1 MSLLPSPIPHPLD
14 HCPWDVPGWIY
25 EALDWVV
32 GVEWPDG
39 NECAVWDLADRWY
52 AVADVLTGPRD
63 DATGAASEVRS
74 GYGGVGAVAA
84 AFDTAWRRV
93 AEGDDAP
100 LPALFAITGELG
112 RLVESCGCDIE
123 GAKLEVWIE
132 LGILVVELLSVAV
145 ATVLTAGAASPAAG
159 VAITTTRMVVQQI
172 FKRLMA
178 QLARKA
184 IKEGLKEAGERAAK
198 QVVKS
203 GVRGLARRAALGGLA
218 EAGEEAG
225 ISLAT
230 QAYQNSTGRRHGLDL
245 TDVGTSAV
253 GGFAGGAVAPLAGLG
268 RHADGRLGRIGE
280 HFGREM
286 TGETIAEGAAG
297 LATGQGVSLED
308 LARAAVSGASGS
320 ATGQADAA
328 LHHRL
333 DGRLAA
339 LAGAA
344 PPALDLTALSS
355 PVAGPLSEASGAVDQ
370 VPAQRTS
377 DQVIEPGVGGAD
389 RTAAE
394 VGSARPDATDGALV
408 GPRSQVHGIAGQP
421 TAGSSASDLTAVH
434 QAFAAPQT
442 ADNSFA
448 VPESVHQALA
458 GAEAG
463 PPAVGPAVDRGVGAS
478 VTGAGTSSVVA
489 PVSPTLSSV
498 AVESPPVPVPGLSS
512 IGSGPTL
519 DPVTSPVTAQASA
532 APAVLGGPALPTP
545 LPTTSGTQPSVDGP
559 GSPSG
564 PAVSSRTIP
573 AALDGSSRVVPPTV
587 PAVSS
592 RGASPAAPDVSSR
605 AVPPAV
611 PDAAHRLAAPATT
624 APSPGP
630 TAPAPEH
637 TGTGSDGRPRPSPRF
652 PLLEALAPGPARP
665 TNEPLPDPPYPFHR
679 PPHRPGTPDRQA
691 ALTADREGLD
701 RRRYRGYFEAQRQWF
716 EDKRRHDEAEWLR
729 ERAAYHEEQ
738 AVDSAAQAEQLRREG
753 RDLAAERFRR
763 QAFEASQESY
773 DLRDRMRAVRDGA
786 IAPAQVMVDDDADF
800 HRINDDVA
808 DLAVGGVETSDRS
821 ALTGDD
827 DPPPI
832 DRSRR
837 YGVRGGLRPPLA
849 LHQRDLERQM
859 PRAADGAVLRTP
871 DPRVGGWFR
880 LANDGGPQA
889 DPTRGINCLDCTLSL
904 YETWMHGRPRVS
916 APRTFDGYLE
926 GDVRRPVSGEQDG
939 PLRVE
944 AGTGGRFQ
952 ALCGPAGATT
962 YAELRRN
969 VERGYHDLHRQ
980 LLTGGHGSYAF
991 LVNSWEGGGSHAW
1004 VALNQNG
1011 TVLYLDPQS
1020 GTVQDRPLY
1029 GNTGR
1034 PGRGNVIAVDALV
1047 LGPDGRPMPL
1057 PGRPRGAFSVLPDP
1071 PPPHPDRGEPP
1082 DFNRVHLLGEPGPG
1096 GPAPSTEPEHIQQAR
1111 SARLARLGAHS
1122 DRVSAML
1129 TVRDVLAGSTDLDQ
1143 VFAAGVTP
1151 AELVHHLD
1159 PATLRG
1165 LAPQLDD
1172 AAARDVARL
1181 LGDPRVRRM
1190 LDQTWEAPP
1199 RDEPLLA
1206 EALVRQ
1212 LTQRPELARMILATP
1227 ELASSLTAR
1236 PLTLHHLA
1244 SHQQAIDVLGEVLA
1258 DIADRGPEAVAADG
1272 GAVQA
1277 TPLTVDQRR
1286 VSDSCRIPSL
1296 QPRQPGF
1303 DLARRND
1310 PSYRR
1315 QYLDHLYAQAALA
1328 QVDIS
1333 SLADRLAENSA
1344 RGAVAESRPEAKDRQ
1359 RAEDKVNKYRG
1370 DAALL
1375 TDLAA
1380 AKVAFDNLSDLY
1392 AALDAI
1398 HRDPDVEIAYFEDRF
1413 LAPQASGYRDVL
1425 MMLRME
1431 SGHIAELRLH
1441 LKAIDEVASWEH
1453 ALYEVRRDL
1462 KTMADQG
1469 DRKISTTEQAIRN
1482 GLLRREQFHFWEALR
1497 SALRGGPQA

>member
-25 EALDWVV
+25 EALDWVI

-52 AVADVLTGPRD
+52 GVADVLTGPRD

-93 AEGDDAP
+93 AEGDEAP
-100 LPALFAITGELG
+100 LPVLFAVTGELG

-132 LGILVVELLSVAV
+132 LGILVVELMSVAV

-159 VAITTTRMVVQQI
+159 VAITTTRLVVQQI

-184 IKEGLKEAGERAAK
+184 IREGLKEAGERAAK

-218 EAGEEAG
+218 EAGQEAG
-225 ISLAT
+225 VSLAT
-230 QAYQNSTGRRHGLDL
+230 QAYQNSTGRGHGLDV
-245 TDVGTSAV
+245 TDVATSAV
-253 GGFAGGAVAPLAGLG
+253 GGFAGGAAAPLAGLG

-280 HFGREM
+280 HLGREM

-308 LARAAVSGASGS
+308 LARAAVSGVSGS
-320 ATGQADAA
+320 VTGQADEAM
-328 LHHRL
+328 HHRL

-344 PPALDLTALSS
+344 PPSLDLTGLAS
-355 PVAGPLSEASGAVDQ
+355 PVATDLSEASGAVDHL
-370 VPAQRTS
+370 PMQRTS
-377 DQVIEPGVGGAD
+377 DRVLGPGWGA
-389 RTAAE
+389 
-394 VGSARPDATDGALV
+394 GSADGLVVEAGVVRPEAADAVLAGAQPPADGA
-408 GPRSQVHGIAGQP
+408 VHAP
-421 TAGSSASDLTAVH
+421 TAGSPSFDLTAVH
-434 QAFAAPQT
+434 EAFAGPEALHE
-442 ADNSFA
+442 A
-448 VPESVHQALA
+448 VSEPETVRPAYAGPGDVHEAVSGPASVRQAAA
-458 GAEAG
+458 GAGDGPPPAG
-463 PPAVGPAVDRGVGAS
+463 PAADPGVGPVS
-478 VTGAGTSSVVA
+478 THIGTSSVGVAA

-498 AVESPPVPVPGLSS
+498 AVEPPTVSVPSLPSTSPGVVT
-512 IGSGPTL
+512 GPTL
-519 DPVTSPVTAQASA
+519 DPTLPPVAAQAA
-532 APAVLGGPALPTP
+532 ASPAVVSGAPLPTP
-545 LPTTSGTQPSVDGP
+545 QPTTSGDRPPIGVR
-559 GSPSG
+559 GSHPG
-564 PAVSSRTIP
+564 PAVSSRAI
-573 AALDGSSRVVPPTV
+573 
-587 PAVSS
+587 
-592 RGASPAAPDVSSR
+592 PAAPDVSSR
-605 AVPPAV
+605 VVPPVA
-611 PDAAHRLAAPATT
+611 PDISHRLAAPTTT
-624 APSPGP
+624 APGPAP

-637 TGTGSDGRPRPSPRF
+637 SGAGSEDRPRPSPRF
-652 PLLEALAPGPARP
+652 PLLEALAPGPAHP
-665 TNEPLPDPPYPFHR
+665 TDDSLPDPPPPFHR
-679 PPHRPGTPDRQA
+679 PPHRPRTPEREA
-691 ALTADREGLD
+691 ALAADREALD
-701 RRRYRGYFEAQRQWF
+701 RRRYQGYFEAQRQWF
-716 EDKRRHDEAEWLR
+716 EDKRRYEEADWLR
-729 ERAAYHEEQ
+729 EGADRNERLATER
-738 AVDSAAQAEQLRREG
+738 AAQAEQLRREG
-753 RDLAAERFRR
+753 RDLAAERWQR

-773 DLRDRMRAVRDGA
+773 DLRELARAVLDGA
-786 IAPAQVMVDDDADF
+786 ALRKDVMVDDDADF
-800 HRINDDVA
+800 HRINNDVA
-808 DLAVGGVETSDRS
+808 DLAVGAVETSDRS

-849 LHQRDLERQM
+849 LHQTDLERQM
-859 PRAADGAVLRTP
+859 PRAADGGVLRTP
-871 DPRVGGWFR
+871 DPRDGGWFR

-916 APRTFDGYLE
+916 APRTFDGYLA
-926 GDVRRPVSGEQDG
+926 GDVRQPVGGEQDG

-944 AGTGGRFQ
+944 ASTGGRFQ

-969 VERGYHDLHRQ
+969 VEHGYHDLHRQ

-991 LVNSWEGGGSHAW
+991 LISSWEGGGSHAW

-1011 TVLYLDPQS
+1011 TVLYLDPQN
-1020 GTVQDRPLY
+1020 GVVYDRPLY
-1029 GNTGR
+1029 GHTGWPER
-1034 PGRGNVIAVDALV
+1034 ANVIAVDALV
-1047 LGPDGRPMPL
+1047 VGPDGTPMPL
-1057 PGRPRGAFSVLPDP
+1057 PDRPRGAYSVLPDLP
-1071 PPPHPDRGEPP
+1071 PRHPDRGDAP

-1096 GPAPSTEPEHIQQAR
+1096 DAPAGGPSTEPDRTRVRQAR
-1111 SARLARLGAHS
+1111 LDAHS

-1129 TVRDVLAGSTDLDQ
+1129 PVRDVLAGSTDLDQ

-1159 PATLRG
+1159 PATLRS

-1172 AAARDVARL
+1172 PAARDVARL
-1181 LGDPRVRRM
+1181 LGDPRFAQM

-1199 RDEPLLA
+1199 RGEPLLA

-1227 ELASSLTAR
+1227 ELADSLTAR

-1258 DIADRGPEAVAADG
+1258 DIADRGPEAVVANVDPEPRP
-1272 GAVQA
+1272 
-1277 TPLTVDQRR
+1277 TPLTARQRQISTAVAAR
-1286 VSDSCRIPSL
+1286 
-1296 QPRQPGF
+1296 RQPNLQLGF
-1303 DLARRND
+1303 DTSRRDDETYRLGYLEQLFADAAVAQQELNGVATNLAGDHGQPGWRLRPKGRDRVLDKLVEYRND
-1310 PSYRR
+1310 AS
-1315 QYLDHLYAQAALA
+1315 
-1328 QVDIS
+1328 
-1333 SLADRLAENSA
+1333 RL
-1344 RGAVAESRPEAKDRQ
+1344 K
-1359 RAEDKVNKYRG
+1359 
-1370 DAALL
+1370 
-1375 TDLAA
+1375 DLAA
-1380 AKVAFDNLSDLY
+1380 AKVQFRQLDDIYRAVDQL
-1392 AALDAI
+1392 AADPQVVILDI
-1398 HRDPDVEIAYFEDRF
+1398 KDRF
-1413 LAPQASGYRDVL
+1413 LAPSPSGYRDVL
-1425 MMLRME
+1425 VNLRM
-1431 SGHIAELRLH
+1431 SNGHVGELRLH
-1441 LKAIDEVASWEH
+1441 LAALDRVAEWEH

-1462 KTMADQG
+1462 EAISEADG
-1469 DRKISTTEQAIRN
+1469 RPLTSRERAIRD
-1482 GLLRREQFHFWEALR
+1482 GLLRRVQDSFWRALGEG
-1497 SALRGGPQA
+1497 L